1 MKLDV
6 LNLKNNF
13 QKPVQAN
20 VLSNASNTANEQD
33 ILTAPTQIN
42 PSKIEESI
50 SSAAS
55 DPINAKAADSLKA
68 QMLAQA
74 PIPYKYERDINLAFS
89 NIYLVR

>member
-20 VLSNASNTANEQD
+20 VLSNASNAANEQD

-42 PSKIEESI
+42 PSK
-50 SSAAS
+50 
-55 DPINAKAADSLKA
+55 
-68 QMLAQA
+68 
-74 PIPYKYERDINLAFS
+74 
-89 NIYLVR
+89 V